1 MTKLT
6 FRLMALQQIASFQ
19 LNTYIEEPLVISDHV
34 SNDRKLLIDRGI
46 VHRTGLVEMTEK

>member
-34 SNDRKLLIDRGI
+34 SNDRKLLIDRSI
-46 VHRTGLVEMTEK
+46 AHRTGLVEMTEK